1 MFQIVKRSKRERE
14 GDDAIEILCWNC
26 SCGYIL
32 LIELIKIRGEINLI
46 KNKKKCKI

>member
-32 LIELIKIRGEINLI
+32 LIELIKIRGEI
-46 KNKKKCKI
+46 KNKKKNVK

>member
-26 SCGYIL
+26 SGG
-32 LIELIKIRGEINLI
+32 KVHVPSDRAGEYTFN
-46 KNKKKCKI
+46 